1 MMPNEAEEFARRGAA
16 AMQKKLLPDRVT
28 SLGFAL
34 VCNFMQ
40 FLVLVF
46 GFVGLV
52 QFFFIQQSFAC

>member
-1 MMPNEAEEFARRGAA
+1 MPSEAEEFARRGAA

-52 QFFFIQQSFAC
+52 HFFWIQQSFAC